1 LTFESLTD
9 HEVAVEMFPQNR
21 FAATHHILLATW
33 PDLIV
38 VAPATADV
46 IAQVANGL
54 CPSLLST
61 VLCATKKKIL
71 WAPSMNEG
79 MYTNPAVQKN
89 IEILRAIG
97 HVIAEV
103 GVGEMACKS
112 YGPGRMAEP
121 EEIFDLIV
129 GQLRGHGPLNGKK
142 VVVTAGPCREALDP
156 VRLFPIGRPGRWGL
170 PWRSRRKSGAET
182 LLITGPTALSDP
194 PGIEVVRVET
204 TAQMAAAVE
213 GGFAGADY
221 LVMAAAPADF
231 RPAETSPHK
240 IKKNDKGLTVHLT
253 PAIDILKKISAIRA
267 DSQVVVGFSL
277 ETEMKSKMRKRS
289 CRRSGLTIS
298 W

>member
-1 LTFESLTD
+1 MKLFNHKILLGVTGGIAAYKSAYLTRLLVKAGADVRVVMTEAAVKFITPLTFESLTD

-21 FAATHHILLATW
+21 FAATHHITLATW

-112 YGPGRMAEP
+112 YGP
-121 EEIFDLIV
+121 
-129 GQLRGHGPLNGKK
+129 
-142 VVVTAGPCREALDP
+142 
-156 VRLFPIGRPGRWGL
+156 
-170 PWRSRRKSGAET
+170 
-182 LLITGPTALSDP
+182 
-194 PGIEVVRVET
+194 
-204 TAQMAAAVE
+204 
-213 GGFAGADY
+213 
-221 LVMAAAPADF
+221 
-231 RPAETSPHK
+231 
-240 IKKNDKGLTVHLT
+240 
-253 PAIDILKKISAIRA
+253 
-267 DSQVVVGFSL
+267 
-277 ETEMKSKMRKRS
+277 
-289 CRRSGLTIS
+289 
-298 W
+298 